1 MPDSTISSRLIL
13 DAEQIRRKITRI
25 AYEIYEQN
33 FEEDHLIVAGVVE
46 RGCYR
51 LAERICAV
59 LDRDSTFNFA
69 QQNLHLIR
77 VTLPRT
83 KEPSAKVVIDCLPE
97 QLAGKSVVL
106 VDDVM
111 NTGKTL
117 ADCVCPF
124 LQYPIKKLETA
135 VLVNRSHIQFPVRA
149 SYTGYALATTLH
161 EHIEVILD
169 DTQQAVYLT

>member
-1 MPDSTISSRLIL
+1 MSDPATTSKLIL

-25 AYEIYEQN
+25 AYEIYERN
-33 FEEDHLIVAGVVE
+33 FEEEALIVAGVVD
-46 RGCYR
+46 RGYR

-59 LDRDSTFNFA
+59 LNQVSTFTFT
-69 QQNLHLIR
+69 QGNLHLIR
-77 VTLPRT
+77 VALPKFTAQQAEVR
-83 KEPSAKVVIDCLPE
+83 IDYDHE
-97 QLAGKSVVL
+97 QLAGKSVIL

-117 ADCVCPF
+117 AYCVCPF
-124 LQYPIKKLETA
+124 LRHPIKKLETA
-135 VLVNRSHIQFPVRA
+135 VLVNRSHIQFPVSV

-169 DTQQAVYLT
+169 EHQAVYLK

>member
-1 MPDSTISSRLIL
+1 MSDSTISSRLIL

-25 AYEIYEQN
+25 AYEIYERN
-33 FEEDHLIVAGVVE
+33 FEENQLIVAGVVE
-46 RGCYR
+46 RGYR
-51 LAERICAV
+51 LAERVCAV
-59 LDRDSTFNFA
+59 LDQDSAFTFA

-77 VTLPRT
+77 VTLPRIE
-83 KEPSAKVVIDCLPE
+83 EPSAEVGIDCSRE

-124 LQYPIKKLETA
+124 LRYPIKKLETA
-135 VLVNRSHIQFPVRA
+135 VLVNRSHIQFPVRV

-169 DTQQAVYLT
+169 DTQQAVYLR

>member
-1 MPDSTISSRLIL
+1 MSDSAITSRLIL

-25 AYEIYEQN
+25 AYEIYERN
-33 FEEDHLIVAGVVE
+33 FEEEHLIVAGVVD
-46 RGCYR
+46 RGYR

-59 LDRDSTFNFA
+59 LDRDSTFTFT
-69 QQNLHLIR
+69 QKKLHLIR
-77 VTLPRT
+77 VTLSQADEQPT
-83 KEPSAKVVIDCLPE
+83 EVVIDYAKE
-97 QLAGKSVVL
+97 QLAGKSVIL

-117 ADCVCPF
+117 AYCVCPF
-124 LQYPIKKLETA
+124 LRYPIKKLETA
-135 VLVNRSHIQFPVRA
+135 VLVNRSHIQFPVSA

-169 DTQQAVYLT
+169 GEQQAVYLK